1 MAQKSEKD
9 VVTSEI
15 ETSQTTEVASLTCE
29 EVNIETSEDYKSVM
43 KKFLGK

>member
-1 MAQKSEKD
+1 MAQKNETN

-15 ETSQTTEVASLTCE
+15 VAPQTTEVASLTCE
-29 EVNIETSEDYKSVM
+29 DIDASDYKSVM